1 MNEIQFINFPA
12 VTNADEDG
20 LLAMGGDLT
29 VDTLVSAYS
38 QGIFPWFNQG
48 QPTLWWSPDPRLVL
62 FPHEVKVSRSLAK
75 RIRQQQYQVTANQ
88 AFNDVIESCAY
99 RGQNLKSV
107 NESNTEIEDTCIT
120 YSMKGAYTA
129 LHKLGYA
136 HSIEVWEQDN
146 LVGGLYGLS
155 LGDVFFGESMFSVAT
170 DSSKVALA
178 TLCAWLKT
186 HGWRIIDCQVS
197 SPHLLSLGARE
208 IQRTDFLQYLSAI
221 DIDKTSKSFAKDITQ
236 CSIDSVINKV

>member
-1 MNEIQFINFPA
+1 MIDFVAFPD
-12 VTNADEDG
+12 VENANPDG
-20 LLAMGGDLT
+20 LLTVGGDLS

-38 QGIFPWFNQG
+38 QGIFPWFNDD
-48 QPTLWWSPDPRLVL
+48 QPVLWWSPNPRLVL
-62 FPHEVKVSRSLAK
+62 YPEAIKVSRSLK
-75 RIRQQQYQVTANQ
+75 KVIR
-88 AFNDVIESCAY
+88 
-99 RGQNLKSV
+99 K
-107 NESNTEIEDTCIT
+107 NELELRCNTEFEEVISGCALRGATADLEILEDTWIT
-120 YSMKGAYTA
+120 ESMHEAYTQ
-129 LHKLGYA
+129 LHRQGYA